1 MINFGSYCEK
11 VKFKSFGEVPDG
23 YGDVVPIFE
32 DVLSTTARIIQVGK
46 GRDLE
51 ALQIKF
57 PNTYTMGI
65 QWRSGF
71 EPDPSMMVEY
81 KGFIHAITGVS
92 LNQERM
98 RREWIITIVRGEPSP
113 SYNGLLNQELNTEL

>member
-11 VKFKSFGEVPDG
+11 IKFRSFGQAPDG
-23 YGDVVPIFE
+23 YGGTMPIFE

-65 QWRSGF
+65 QWRTGF
-71 EPDPSMMVEY
+71 DPDPSMMVEY

-92 LNQERM
+92 LNEERM
-98 RREWIITIVRGEPSP
+98 RREWIITIVRGEVE
-113 SYNGLLNQELNTEL
+113 NTLGELLT